1 MFEDFRIK
9 VFLSAAN
16 EGSFTAA
23 ARKLG
28 ISQPAVS
35 QNISEIEKAF
45 DVKLF
50 ERKRGSVEL
59 TAQGQVFKAYA
70 QNIVASYQELEA
82 IFSSFDEISSLK
94 LIRMA
99 VDQDLLP
106 EISTK
111 LLPYIY
117 SILPKTAV
125 AIMLTPVEGA
135 DMTVSRN
142 GKDIIATPPA
152 SFLEHPI
159 WPLIRAQFS
168 KL

>member
-23 ARKLG
+23 ARRLG

-35 QNISEIEKAF
+35 QNISEIEKGF
-45 DVKLF
+45 GVRLF
-50 ERKRGSVEL
+50 ERKKGSVEL

-94 LIRMA
+94 LIRIA
-99 VDQDLLP
+99 VDQDLLA
-106 EISTK
+106 EVTAK

-117 SILPKTAV
+117 SILPKVAV
-125 AIMLTPVEGA
+125 AIMLNPVDGA

-142 GKDIIATPPA
+142 GKEITAIPSS
-152 SFLEHPI
+152 SFLEHPV
-159 WPLIRAQFS
+159 WPLIRAQFQ